1 MVHSARA
8 LVSAVIALS
17 LASGHAAP
25 AFAGTGAPPAGTL
38 TKAEYEGCQT
48 RDDASFRAA
57 IETITLDSLKR
68 SLATFDYKSA
78 VADAWRSTGMDATV
92 DKRVDEAVGEVS
104 KETTWSDL
112 LQSLAYQKQAQDL
125 AIKVAERVY
134 KSDAIKTG
142 VEAVATDVG
151 RKLGSSL
158 EFASQDAAG
167 PAIACVKAFLGPRY
181 GSAVA
186 AAVTGQAEQEFSI
199 DGSKGRATV
208 SSGAVIAQSGAGIA
222 GAALLIVRR
231 QLANMAGRVG
241 ARIAGSVL
249 SRLVSVAAGGIG
261 AVLIAKDI
269 WELRTGV
276 LPIISAEMKSK
287 ATKDLV
293 QAEIARS
300 IADQIGEHV
309 KELAGKTSDRIVEI
323 WHEFRRAHL
332 KALELA
338 DRNDGFRAFLDS
350 TAPSNLPRLDE
361 VVGLVLAAEG
371 EAAVLKRLA
380 DGTLHTAV
388 NRLAPSAID
397 IARET
402 RSLESGLKWSAVA
415 GDLLPKV
422 VESELYRRANPD
434 DFTKASLARLVSLD
448 DKVAIT
454 RLASL
459 TREAREALFDVE
471 SADLRALARALPE
484 AELATLARYLTGLE
498 KKPRERVLRAVA
510 AAPEKMRI
518 LASARVRDAVLASRD
533 QSSAVEMMLRAGASG
548 PAEIAA
554 DARLAWA
561 GQISPILMWERHPAA
576 TLLAIVPLFIVL
588 LLLRRIFLPRRR
600 PTPPAATA

>member
-1 MVHSARA
+1 
-8 LVSAVIALS
+8 
-17 LASGHAAP
+17 
-25 AFAGTGAPPAGTL
+25 
-38 TKAEYEGCQT
+38 
-48 RDDASFRAA
+48 
-57 IETITLDSLKR
+57 
-68 SLATFDYKSA
+68 
-78 VADAWRSTGMDATV
+78 
-92 DKRVDEAVGEVS
+92 
-104 KETTWSDL
+104 
-112 LQSLAYQKQAQDL
+112 
-125 AIKVAERVY
+125 
-134 KSDAIKTG
+134 
-142 VEAVATDVG
+142 
-151 RKLGSSL
+151 
-158 EFASQDAAG
+158 
-167 PAIACVKAFLGPRY
+167 
-181 GSAVA
+181 
-186 AAVTGQAEQEFSI
+186 
-199 DGSKGRATV
+199 
-208 SSGAVIAQSGAGIA
+208 VIAQSGAGIA

-300 IADQIGEHV
+300 IADQIGEH
-309 KELAGKTSDRIVEI
+309 GKTSDRIVEI